1 MSTAIV
7 VLMILL
13 ITQQAISLGLNAKM
27 IGKNNEISH
36 YEEKLKKA
44 KESTSSDGVSSLAF
58 FIVLSIRV
66 VIVWYAIQVIFSF
79 VK

>member
-1 MSTAIV
+1 MSTTIV

-13 ITQQAISLGLNAKM
+13 ITQQVISLGLNAKM
-27 IGKNNEISH
+27 IGKKNEISH

-66 VIVWYAIQVIFSF
+66 AIVWYAIQVIFSF

>member
-1 MSTAIV
+1 MSTTIV

-13 ITQQAISLGLNAKM
+13 ITQQVISLGLNVKI
-27 IGKNNEISH
+27 IGKKNEISYH
-36 YEEKLKKA
+36 EEKLKKA

-58 FIVLSIRV
+58 FIVFFIRV
-66 VIVWYAIQVIFSF
+66 AIVWYAIQVIFSF